1 MVLIAWSTPL
11 TATANAALTA
21 AQWNA
26 SVRDNLNQTAV
37 AKASGDNQVFVS
49 TGATS
54 LAARTPDIASL
65 NVTYE
70 TTTSTT
76 YTSSLTTPGP
86 SLTVTTGTA
95 AMVWISCLCRC
106 GSVGVAAHCSYAVTS
121 ATTITASDEWCCYHM
136 ASTADYSARIGTAS
150 MQNLTAGSNIFSMGF
165 KSGTAGTSGF
175 GARAIMVFPL

>member
-1 MVLIAWSTPL
+1 MAWSTPL
-11 TATANAALTA
+11 TAVANAALTA
-21 AQWNA
+21 SQWNA

-49 TGATS
+49 TGANS
-54 LAARTPDIASL
+54 LAARTPAISSL
-65 NVTYE
+65 NVSFE

-76 YTSSLTTPGP
+76 YTSALTTPGP
-86 SLTVTTGTA
+86 ALTRTTGTA
-95 AMVWISCLCRC
+95 AMVWISSICRC
-106 GSVGVAAHCSYAVTS
+106 GTVGVAAHASYAVTG
-121 ATTITASDEWCCYHM
+121 ATTISASDEWCAYHI

-165 KSGTAGTSGF
+165 RSGTTGTSGF